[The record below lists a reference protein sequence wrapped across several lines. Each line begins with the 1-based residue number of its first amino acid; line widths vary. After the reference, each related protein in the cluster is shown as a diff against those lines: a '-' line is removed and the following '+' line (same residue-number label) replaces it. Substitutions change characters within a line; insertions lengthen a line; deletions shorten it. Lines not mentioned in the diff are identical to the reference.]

1 MPLIDDERAI
11 ERRRRIAEMLMQQGQ
26 EPLQNTQMAG
36 GYVIPVSPL
45 AAVGKVAQQLSGAYL
60 DRKADDKEAQL
71 RKERA
76 SLLSGMDFNAPDA
89 PAKLASAGLTREA
102 VELAM
107 GRAKRGGL
115 NSGTPGQWYV
125 PPGAKE
131 ETFGGVK
138 GFRLPDGSFIPS
150 RAAMTE
156 YQQAVTSPEKRAAIT
171 AGIEGQKLH
180 KFVDENDR
188 EGYGRGTDITGGAVP
203 DLLPTQKPGVNMS
216 VNIRPSMMQHLVGQ
230 LGQDGAIEEIKSNP
244 TKYHNKEFGGEADRS
259 ESMIKGMSFGE
270 KERIKTDEAIRQKQA
285 ERDIQANSAAKT
297 PLPLPAL
304 KIVQDYKADI
314 TTGDSIKSDLGT
326 IIKQIDDGV
335 LKLSPFE
342 NLKNQSLL
350 ITNSKD
356 PGAMAYGNFRDTLAK
371 LRNDSLRLNKGTQ
384 TEGDAQR
391 AFDEISGNLTNTD
404 YVKARLKTIQNIN
417 ERAVKAKIEL
427 INDVYKNYGKGTPNI
442 EEYINQP
449 SALES
454 DAPKINSDDEYN
466 ALPSGAEFI
475 SPDGKRRRKP

>member
-26 EPLQNTQMAG
+26 QPLQTNQMAG
-36 GYVIPVSPL
+36 GYVVPVSPL

-180 KFVDENDR
+180 KFVDESGR

-216 VNIRPSMMQHLVGQ
+216 VNIRPSMMQHLVDQ

-244 TKYHNKEFGGEADRS
+244 TKYHNKEFGGGRSGPVMGPSMQDKAALDVESTIQKKQATAEIENQQKVTQEQNARKQSAIKLQESLTSAYKYLYPKGKPLRDKSGRLIMPEEPTILSSSPADRLIMTGYENS
-259 ESMIKGMSFGE
+259 FIDSPKAANLKGIRRYATDLVLGMTNGSLGTGFSNADRDFMMNRVGILE
-270 KERIKTDEAIRQKQA
+270 KAQNPIDVYNAVADMEERINKAI
-285 ERDIQANSAAKT
+285 
-297 PLPLPAL
+297 
-304 KIVQDYKADI
+304 
-314 TTGDSIKSDLGT
+314 G
-326 IIKQIDDGV
+326 
-335 LKLSPFE
+335 
-342 NLKNQSLL
+342 
-350 ITNSKD
+350 
-356 PGAMAYGNFRDTLAK
+356 
-371 LRNDSLRLNKGTQ
+371 
-384 TEGDAQR
+384 
-391 AFDEISGNLTNTD
+391 
-404 YVKARLKTIQNIN
+404 VKAESEGNAPNEMSDEELLRKYLK
-417 ERAVKAKIEL
+417 
-427 INDVYKNYGKGTPNI
+427 
-442 EEYINQP
+442 
-449 SALES
+449 
-454 DAPKINSDDEYN
+454 
-466 ALPSGAEFI
+466 
-475 SPDGKRRRKP
+475 